1 MKKTSFIT
9 MFFLAA
15 ASLAVISLQYSQAA
29 KEKSIASPKIAVV
42 SVKEVFEKCA
52 MKATVEN
59 DLTAH
64 GDKRF
69 GELKKL
75 EEDINADK
83 AALSKRKENS
93 DDYLEMMQSVMVKQS
108 QLDAQKEFYQQ
119 ELAVKEMQGKEKI
132 YRKILEVITSVA
144 KENGFDLILSRDDNY
159 LSNPE
164 TSAPAQS
171 PAELVLTTKTHKLL
185 YFNPALDITTE
196 VLAAMDKA
204 NPQ

>member
-9 MFFLAA
+9 MVFLAA

-29 KEKSIASPKIAVV
+29 KDRSIASPKIAVV

-185 YFNPALDITTE
+185 YFNPALDITAE

>member
-9 MFFLAA
+9 MVFLAA

-29 KEKSIASPKIAVV
+29 KDRSIASPKIAVV
-42 SVKEVFEKCA
+42 SVREVFEKCA
-52 MKATVEN
+52 MKATVEKE
-59 DLTAH
+59 LTAH

-69 GELKKL
+69 EELKKL

-108 QLDAQKEFYQQ
+108 QLDAQKEFFQQ
-119 ELAVKEMQGKEKI
+119 ELTVREMQGKEKI
-132 YRKILEVITSVA
+132 YRKILEAITSIA
-144 KENGFDLILSRDDNY
+144 KKKDLDIILSRDDNY
-159 LSNPE
+159 LNNPD

-185 YFNPALDITTE
+185 YFNPDLDITAE

>member
-185 YFNPALDITTE
+185 YFNPALDITAE

>member
-108 QLDAQKEFYQQ
+108 QLDAQKDFFQQ

-185 YFNPALDITTE
+185 YFNPALDITAE